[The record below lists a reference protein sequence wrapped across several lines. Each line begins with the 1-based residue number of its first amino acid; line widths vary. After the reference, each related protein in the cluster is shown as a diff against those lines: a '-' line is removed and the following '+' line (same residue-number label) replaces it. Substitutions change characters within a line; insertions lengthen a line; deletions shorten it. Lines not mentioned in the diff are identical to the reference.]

1 MTYRHRDAALWRS
14 QEAERAAPTAAP
26 ASAAASSGKRAHFTG
41 ADVSR
46 LTASWTTTAIH
57 HNNALYAD
65 LRVLRARCRELVRN
79 NEYARKFIK
88 LVRTNVVGPE
98 GFGLQ
103 VHALRRDGKI
113 DKADSDRCEAAFWTW
128 CQAGNCDVTGQM
140 GFVDFCGLWLETIA
154 RDGEVL
160 VRKHARGPHG
170 YQLELIDPTLLD
182 ERLNNVLPNGHKI
195 RMGIEYDRW
204 NAPVAYYLS
213 QVDLADPMHWGWASG
228 YTHER
233 VPADQISH
241 RFIVE
246 MIGQARGIPWMA
258 ASMSALNQ
266 LGGFDESALVASRVG
281 AAQGGFFVPDAE
293 NPPTE
298 DLSPMADA
306 VEGEGAAE
314 QLVMDAE
321 PGVFRAIPQGYTFEK
336 FDPTYPHQLYA
347 TFVKA
352 VLRRVASG
360 LGVSYNG
367 LANDLE
373 GVNFSSIR
381 AGLLEE
387 RDMWKALQRWMVQA
401 LLAPTYSEWLPRAIV
416 SGGLNLPFDKLAKFD
431 AAVWQGRRW
440 DWVDP
445 LKDVSANVTAAQN
458 GLKSYSQII
467 RESGRDPNEVWA
479 ELEADRKRLGAMGM
493 ALDAKPGAPAAAGK
507 PTEEEIDETGKAQPG
522 A

>member
-1 MTYRHRDAALWRS
+1 MSIRDRQHAALWRW
-14 QEAERAAPTAAP
+14 QEEQRAAATAATAP
-26 ASAAASSGKRAHFTG
+26 AAAGRRAHFAG

-57 HNNALYAD
+57 HNKALYAD
-65 LRVLRARCRELVRN
+65 LRVLRARCRQLARD
-79 NEYARKFIK
+79 NEYARKFLK

-103 VHALRRDGKI
+103 VHAMRADGKTL
-113 DKADSDRCEAAFWTW
+113 DQRDSNRCEEAFRIW
-128 CQAGNCDVTGQM
+128 CKPGNCEVTGQL
-140 GFVDFCGLWLETIA
+140 GFVDFCGLWLETVA

-160 VRKHARGPHG
+160 VRHHATGPHG

-182 ERLNNVLPNGHKI
+182 DRHNTTLPNGNKV
-195 RMGIEYDRW
+195 RMGVEYNRW
-204 NAPVAYYLS
+204 NQPVAYYLS
-213 QVDLADPMHWGWASG
+213 QIDTADPMHWSFATGAR
-228 YTHER
+228 HER

-241 RFIVE
+241 RFLVE

-266 LGGFDESALVASRVG
+266 LGGFDESAMVAARVG
-281 AAQGGFFVPDAE
+281 AAQGGFFVPDSE
-293 NPPTE
+293 NPPTD
-298 DLSPMADA
+298 DLGSLADDT
-306 VEGEGAAE
+306 EGEGASE

-336 FDPTYPHQLYA
+336 FDPNYPHALYA
-347 TFVKA
+347 AFVKA

-401 LLAPTYSEWLPRAIV
+401 LLAPTYSAWLPRAIV
-416 SGGLNLPFDKLAKFD
+416 SGGLALPFDKLAKFD

-445 LKDVSANVTAAQN
+445 QKDVSANVTAAQN

-467 RESGRDPNEVWA
+467 RESGRDPIEVWA
-479 ELEADRKRLGAMGM
+479 ELEADRKRLGAMGVK
-493 ALDAKPGAPAAAGK
+493 LDAATPAPAQPA
-507 PTEEEIDETGKAQPG
+507 TQEETDDASGQQQSG